1 MKLRLMIGMMAVAM
15 VLPAG
20 ARTLGASARLA
31 VAMDAG
37 HASRAARFYSMILDV
52 DDEAVLEQLEW
63 RESQVLY
70 RRDNLVL
77 AFVSTEA
84 MEWLS
89 GAQGVRRAEL
99 SPRLNCNLLTARVVT
114 NVDAVQQGYGEVG
127 ALTGRGVVAGFSDR
141 GFDPNHA
148 AFDSRV
154 ALLTNYVDTIA
165 QVDRLSTPAEIAAWS
180 TDYARDYHAT
190 HVAGIMAGGEAGG
203 DYRGVAPEATIVATT
218 SILHDAG
225 ILAGVEDVIAYAR
238 QGDMPAVVNLSL
250 SSNIGPHDGSD
261 LYCQYLDRCAD
272 DAVIVVAA
280 GNSGESKLNISHTFS
295 GEGDSIATR
304 VLDKIDWTGMA
315 IYGNADLW
323 SADERGCRVR
333 LRVYDVVDRCYV
345 YASPW
350 VGEGGDTDA
359 VIVQSTDAPELSPY
373 FSGAFGIV
381 ADRSPYTGRAEV
393 LAQYNLKCTTSYTN
407 SWARYCVVLE
417 ARGEEGVSVDLTADD
432 EYTYFTTL
440 TSTIASTKADS
451 HLSVGSSSCGRK
463 VVIAGS
469 STTADCVPLL
479 DGGTEAFDHVTAGT
493 VSQYSSYGTLRDG
506 RTLPHVCAPGAYII
520 SAVSNPWLKR
530 NFGMR
535 SHLSAESPTAPGN
548 YYMAT
553 CGTSM
558 AAPHVAGVFA
568 LWLQADPTL
577 TPAELR
583 EIACESASYN
593 GVDPMDPRVG
603 YGVIDAAAGLQ
614 MVIDRAGL
622 SVNPTALRPILRRE
636 GGRLLIEAAVEPLL
650 VRVFDMM
657 GRAVDPEVLPAAPV
671 VVQVTT
677 EAETFA
683 VTLY

>member
-1 MKLRLMIGMMAVAM
+1 MLAVAM
-15 VLPAG
+15 ALPAG
-20 ARTLGASARLA
+20 ARTLGASARMAL
-31 VAMDAG
+31 AMDAG

-52 DDEAVLEQLEW
+52 SDEAVLSELEQ
-63 RESQVLY
+63 RGSQVLY

-84 MEWLS
+84 MDWLD

-99 SPRLNCNLLTARVVT
+99 SPRLNCNLLKARAVT
-114 NVDAVQQGYGEVG
+114 NVDAVHQGYGEVG
-127 ALTGRGVVAGFSDR
+127 ALTGRGVVAGFADR

-165 QVDRLSTPAEIAAWS
+165 HVDRLSTPSEIAAWS
-180 TDYARDYHAT
+180 TDYAPDYHAT

-238 QGDMPAVVNLSL
+238 QRSMPAVVNLSL
-250 SSNIGPHDGSD
+250 SSNIGPHDGTD
-261 LYCQYLDRCAD
+261 LYCQYLDRCAE

-280 GNSGESKLNISHTFS
+280 GNSGESKINISHTFS
-295 GEGDSIATR
+295 GDNDSIATR
-304 VLDKIDWTGMA
+304 VLDKIDWSGA
-315 IYGNADLW
+315 SIIGDADLW

-359 VIVQSTDAPELSPY
+359 IIVQSNDTPELAPY
-373 FSGAFGIV
+373 FRGAFGIV
-381 ADRSPYTGRAEV
+381 TDRSPYTGRAEV
-393 LAQYNLKCTTSYTN
+393 LVSYFLTCMTFYTN

-432 EYTYFTTL
+432 RLAFFTTL

-451 HLSVGSSSCGRK
+451 HLSVGSTSCGRN

-479 DGGTEAFDHVTAGT
+479 QGGTESFDHVTAGT
-493 VSQYSSYGTLRDG
+493 VSQFSSYGTLRDG

-535 SHLSAESPTAPGN
+535 SHLNAESPTAPGN
-548 YYMAT
+548 YYIAT

-603 YGVIDAAAGLQ
+603 CGVIDAAAGLQ
-614 MVIDRAGL
+614 IVIDRAGL
-622 SVNPTALRPILRRE
+622 AVNPQALRPTLRRE
-636 GGRLLIEAAVEPLL
+636 GGRLLVEGAVEPLA
-650 VRVFDMM
+650 VRVYDML
-657 GRAVDPEVLPAAPV
+657 GRAVSADALPDGPV
-671 VVQVTT
+671 VVHITT
-677 EAETFA
+677 ETEQFA

>member
-1 MKLRLMIGMMAVAM
+1 MLAVAM
-15 VLPAG
+15 ALPAG
-20 ARTLGASARLA
+20 ARTLGASARMAL
-31 VAMDAG
+31 AMDAG

-52 DDEAVLEQLEW
+52 SDEAVLSELEQ
-63 RESQVLY
+63 RGSQVLY

-84 MEWLS
+84 MDWLD

-99 SPRLNCNLLTARVVT
+99 SPRLNCNLLKARAVT
-114 NVDAVQQGYGEVG
+114 NVDAVHQGYGEVG
-127 ALTGRGVVAGFSDR
+127 ALTGRGVVAGFADR

-165 QVDRLSTPAEIAAWS
+165 HVDRLSTPSEIAAWS
-180 TDYARDYHAT
+180 TDYAPDYHAT

-238 QGDMPAVVNLSL
+238 QRSMPAVVNLSL
-250 SSNIGPHDGSD
+250 SSNIGPHDGTD
-261 LYCQYLDRCAD
+261 LYCQYLDRCAE

-280 GNSGESKLNISHTFS
+280 GNSGESKINISHTFS
-295 GEGDSIATR
+295 GDNDSIATR
-304 VLDKIDWTGMA
+304 VLDKIDWSGA
-315 IYGNADLW
+315 SIIGDADLW

-350 VGEGGDTDA
+350 VGEGGDMDA
-359 VIVQSTDAPELSPY
+359 IIVQSNDTPELEPY
-373 FSGAFGIV
+373 FVGAFGIV
-381 ADRSPYTGRAEV
+381 TDRSPYTGRAEV
-393 LAQYNLKCTTSYTN
+393 LVGYFLTCTTFYTN

-432 EYTYFTTL
+432 RLSFFTTL

-451 HLSVGSSSCGRK
+451 HLSVGSTSCGRN

-479 DGGTEAFDHVTAGT
+479 QGGTESFDHVTAGT
-493 VSQYSSYGTLRDG
+493 VSQFSSYGTLRDG

-535 SHLSAESPTAPGN
+535 SHLNAESPTAPGH
-548 YYMAT
+548 YYIAT

-593 GVDPMDPRVG
+593 GVDPMNPRVG
-603 YGVIDAAAGLQ
+603 CGVIDAAAGLQ

-622 SVNPTALRPILRRE
+622 AVNPQALRPTLRRE
-636 GGRLLIEAAVEPLL
+636 GGRLVVEGAVEPLA
-650 VRVFDMM
+650 VRVYDML
-657 GRAVDPEVLPAAPV
+657 GRAVSADALPDGPV
-671 VVQVTT
+671 VVHITT
-677 EAETFA
+677 ETEQFA

>member
-1 MKLRLMIGMMAVAM
+1 MKTQLIIGILMLAAG
-15 VLPAG
+15 LPAQ
-20 ARTLGASARLA
+20 ARSLNAAARLA
-31 VAMDAG
+31 VATEAPT
-37 HASRAARFYSMILDV
+37 ASRAVKYYSMILDV
-52 DDEAVLEQLEW
+52 SDGAVLEELEQPGT
-63 RESQVLY
+63 QVLY

-77 AFVSTEA
+77 VFVSAEA
-84 MEWLS
+84 MEWLD

-99 SPRLNCNLLTARVVT
+99 LPRLNCTLLKARAAT
-114 NVDAVQQGYGEVG
+114 NVDAVHQGYGTAG
-127 ALTGRGVVAGFSDR
+127 ALTGRGVVTGFADR

-154 ALLTNYVDTIA
+154 ALVTNYVDTIA
-165 QVDRLSTPAEIAAWS
+165 QIDRLSTPEQIAGWS
-180 TDYARDYHAT
+180 TDYVNDYHAT
-190 HVAGIMAGGEAGG
+190 HVAGIMAGGVAGG

-218 SILHDAG
+218 SRLDDAS
-225 ILAGVEDVIAYAR
+225 IMAGVEDVIAYAR
-238 QGDMPAVVNLSL
+238 EHGMPAVVNLSL

-261 LYCQYLDRCAD
+261 LYCQYLDRCAE

-280 GNSGESKLNISHTFS
+280 GNSGESNINISHTFS
-295 GEGDSIATR
+295 GENDSIATR
-304 VLDKIDWTGMA
+304 VLDKIDWTGMT
-315 IYGNADLW
+315 IKGNADLW
-323 SADERGCRVR
+323 SADERGARMR

-359 VIVQSTDAPELSPY
+359 IIVQSTLTPELAPY
-373 FSGAFGIV
+373 FTGMFGIMT
-381 ADRSPYTGRAEV
+381 DRSPYTGRTEV
-393 LAQYNLKCTTSYTN
+393 LVQYNLASTTSYTN
-407 SWARYCVVLE
+407 GWARYCVVLE
-417 ARGEEGVSVDLTADD
+417 ARGDEGVSVDLTADD
-432 EYTYFTTL
+432 ELTFFTTL
-440 TSTIASTKADS
+440 SSTIASTKADS
-451 HLSVGSSSCGRK
+451 HLSVGSSSCGYN

-479 DGGTEAFDHVTAGT
+479 QGGTESFDHVTAGT
-493 VSQYSSYGTLRDG
+493 VSQFSSYGTLRDG

-535 SHLSAESPTAPGN
+535 SHLNAESPTAPGH
-548 YYMAT
+548 YYIAT

-603 YGVIDAAAGLQ
+603 CGVIDAAAGLQ

-622 SVNPTALRPILRRE
+622 AVNPQALRPTLRRE
-636 GGRLLIEAAVEPLL
+636 GGRLLVEGAVEPLA
-650 VRVFDMM
+650 VRVYDLP
-657 GRAVDPEVLPAAPV
+657 GRAVSPDALPDGPV
-671 VVQVTT
+671 VVHITT
-677 EAETFA
+677 ETEQFA

>member
-1 MKLRLMIGMMAVAM
+1 MIGMLAVAM
-15 VLPAG
+15 ALPAG

-37 HASRAARFYSMILDV
+37 HASRATRFYSMILDV
-52 DDEAVLEQLEW
+52 EDEAVLEQLQL
-63 RESQVLY
+63 RGSQVLY
-70 RRDNLVL
+70 RRDNLAL
-77 AFVSTEA
+77 AFVSAEA
-84 MEWLS
+84 MEWLA

-99 SPRLNCNLLTARVVT
+99 SPRLNCNLLTARAAT
-114 NVDAVQQGYGEVG
+114 NVDAVHQGYGTVG
-127 ALTGRGVVAGFSDR
+127 ALTGRGVVAGFADR

-165 QVDRLSTPAEIAAWS
+165 HVDRLDTPEQIAAWS
-180 TDYARDYHAT
+180 TDYVRDYHAT

-203 DYRGVAPEATIVATT
+203 YYSGVAPEATIVATT

-238 QGDMPAVVNLSL
+238 AHSMPAVVNLSL

-261 LYCQYLDRCAD
+261 LYCQYLDRCAE

-280 GNSGESKLNISHTFS
+280 GNSGEGKLNISHTFS
-295 GEGDSIATR
+295 GDNDSIATR
-304 VLDKIDWTGMA
+304 VLDKIDWTGMT

-350 VGEGGDTDA
+350 VGEDGDTDA
-359 VIVQSTDAPELSPY
+359 IIVQSTDAPELAPY
-373 FSGAFGIV
+373 FRGTFGII
-381 ADRSPYTGRAEV
+381 ADRSPYTDRAEV
-393 LAQYNLKCTTSYTN
+393 LVQYNLKCTTSYTN
-407 SWARYCVVLE
+407 GWARYCVVLE
-417 ARGEEGVSVDLTADD
+417 ARGEEGVNVDLTADD
-432 EYTYFTTL
+432 EYTFFTTL

-451 HLSVGSSSCGRK
+451 HLSVGSSSCGRN

-479 DGGTEAFDHVTAGT
+479 NGNTEAFDHVTAGT

-535 SHLSAESPTAPGN
+535 SHLSAESPTAPGH

-583 EIACESASYN
+583 EIACESASHN
-593 GVDPMDPRVG
+593 GVAPTDPRVG
-603 YGVIDAAAGLQ
+603 CGVIDAAAGLQ
-614 MVIDRAGL
+614 IVIDRAGL
-622 SVNPTALRPILRRE
+622 AVEPTALRPTLRRE
-636 GGRLLIEAAVEPLL
+636 GGRLLVEGAVEPLS
-650 VRVFDMM
+650 VRVYDMM
-657 GRAVDPEVLPAAPV
+657 GRAVRIDALPDAPV
-671 VVQVTT
+671 VVQVITA
-677 EAETFA
+677 AEQFA

>member
-1 MKLRLMIGMMAVAM
+1 MIGMLAVAM

-20 ARTLGASARLA
+20 ARTLGASARMA

-52 DDEAVLEQLEW
+52 SDEAVLEQLEQ
-63 RESQVLY
+63 RGSQVLY

-84 MEWLS
+84 MDWLD

-99 SPRLNCNLLTARVVT
+99 SPRLNCNLLAARAVT
-114 NVDAVQQGYGEVG
+114 NVDAVHQGYGEVG
-127 ALTGRGVVAGFSDR
+127 ALTGRGVVAGFADR

-165 QVDRLSTPAEIAAWS
+165 QVDRLSTPSEIAAWS
-180 TDYARDYHAT
+180 TDYAPDYHAT

-238 QGDMPAVVNLSL
+238 EHSMPAVVNLSL
-250 SSNIGPHDGSD
+250 SSNIGPHDGTD
-261 LYCQYLDRCAD
+261 LYCQYLDRCAE

-280 GNSGESKLNISHTFS
+280 GNSGESKINISHTFS
-295 GEGDSIATR
+295 GDNDSIATR
-304 VLDKIDWTGMA
+304 VLDKIDWTGMT

-350 VGEGGDTDA
+350 VGEGGDADA
-359 VIVQSTDAPELSPY
+359 LIVKSNDTHELAPY
-373 FSGAFGIV
+373 FRGAFGIV
-381 ADRSPYTGRAEV
+381 TDRSPYTGRAEV
-393 LAQYNLKCTTSYTN
+393 LVQYNLKCTTTYTN

-432 EYTYFTTL
+432 QLTFFNTL

-451 HLSVGSSSCGRK
+451 HLSVGSSSCGRN

-479 DGGTEAFDHVTAGT
+479 QGGTESFDHVTAGT
-493 VSQYSSYGTLRDG
+493 VSQFSSYGTLRDG

-535 SHLSAESPTAPGN
+535 SHLNAESPTAPGH
-548 YYMAT
+548 YYIAT

-622 SVNPTALRPILRRE
+622 AVNPQALRPTLRRE
-636 GGRLLIEAAVEPLL
+636 GGRLLVEGAVEPLA
-650 VRVFDMM
+650 VRVYDLP
-657 GRAVDPEVLPAAPV
+657 GRAVSPDALPDGPV
-671 VVQVTT
+671 VVHITT
-677 EAETFA
+677 EAEQFA

>member
-1 MKLRLMIGMMAVAM
+1 MA
-15 VLPAG
+15 LPGG
-20 ARTLGASARLA
+20 ARTLDASARLA
-31 VAMDAG
+31 VGMDVAR

-52 DDEAVLEQLEW
+52 SDEAVLSELEQ
-63 RESQVLY
+63 RGSQVLY

-84 MEWLS
+84 MDWLD

-99 SPRLNCNLLTARVVT
+99 SPRLNCNLLKARAVT
-114 NVDAVQQGYGEVG
+114 NVDAVHQGYGEVG
-127 ALTGRGVVAGFSDR
+127 ALTGRGVVAGFADR

-165 QVDRLSTPAEIAAWS
+165 HVDRLSTPSEIAAWS
-180 TDYARDYHAT
+180 TDYAPDYHAT

-238 QGDMPAVVNLSL
+238 QRSMPAVVNLSL
-250 SSNIGPHDGSD
+250 SSNIGPHDGTD
-261 LYCQYLDRCAD
+261 LYCQYLDRCAE

-280 GNSGESKLNISHTFS
+280 GNSGESKINISHTFS
-295 GEGDSIATR
+295 GDNDSIATS
-304 VLDKIDWTGMA
+304 VLDKIDWSGA
-315 IYGNADLW
+315 SIIGDADLW

-359 VIVQSTDAPELSPY
+359 IIVQSSDAPELAPY
-373 FSGAFGIV
+373 FTGAFGIV
-381 ADRSPYTGRAEV
+381 ADRSPYTDRAEV
-393 LAQYNLKCTTSYTN
+393 LVQYDLKCTTSYTN
-407 SWARYCVVLE
+407 GWARYCVVLE
-417 ARGEEGVSVDLTADD
+417 ARADEGVSVDLTADD
-432 EYTYFTTL
+432 EYTFFTTL

-451 HLSVGSSSCGRK
+451 HLSVGSTSCGRN

-479 DGGTEAFDHVTAGT
+479 QGGTESFDHVTAGT
-493 VSQYSSYGTLRDG
+493 VSQFSSYGTLRDG
-506 RTLPHVCAPGAYII
+506 RTMPHVCAPGAYII

-535 SHLSAESPTAPGN
+535 SHLNAESPTAPGN
-548 YYMAT
+548 YYIAT

-603 YGVIDAAAGLQ
+603 CGVIDAAAGLQ
-614 MVIDRAGL
+614 IVIDRAGL
-622 SVNPTALRPILRRE
+622 AVNPQALRPTLRRE
-636 GGRLLIEAAVEPLL
+636 GGRLLVEGAVEPLA
-650 VRVFDMM
+650 VRVYDML
-657 GRAVDPEVLPAAPV
+657 GRAVSADALPDGPV
-671 VVQVTT
+671 VVHITT
-677 EAETFA
+677 ETEQFA

>member
-1 MKLRLMIGMMAVAM
+1 MKTLLIIGMLMLAAG
-15 VLPAG
+15 LPAQ
-20 ARTLGASARLA
+20 ARSLNAAARLA
-31 VAMDAG
+31 VATEAPM
-37 HASRAARFYSMILDV
+37 ASRAVKYYSMILDV
-52 DDEAVLEQLEW
+52 SDEAVLEEME
-63 RESQVLY
+63 RHGTQVLY

-77 AFVSTEA
+77 AFVSAEA
-84 MEWLS
+84 MEWLD

-99 SPRLNCNLLTARVVT
+99 LPRLNCTLLNARAAT
-114 NVDAVQQGYGEVG
+114 NVDAVHQGYGTAG
-127 ALTGRGVVAGFSDR
+127 ALTGRGVVTGFADR

-154 ALLTNYVDTIA
+154 ALVTNYVDTIA
-165 QVDRLSTPAEIAAWS
+165 QIDRLSTPEQIAGWS
-180 TDYARDYHAT
+180 TDYVKDYHAT
-190 HVAGIMAGGEAGG
+190 HVAGIMAGGVAGG

-238 QGDMPAVVNLSL
+238 EHSMPAVVNLSL
-250 SSNIGPHDGSD
+250 SSNIGPHDGTD
-261 LYCQYLDRCAD
+261 LYCQYLDRCAE

-280 GNSGESKLNISHTFS
+280 GNSGEGQLNISHTFS
-295 GEGDSIATR
+295 GDNDSIATR
-304 VLDKIDWTGMA
+304 VLDKIDWTGMT
-315 IYGNADLW
+315 IYGDADLW
-323 SADERGCRVR
+323 SANECGCRVR

-359 VIVQSTDAPELSPY
+359 LIVKSNDTPELAPY
-373 FSGAFGIV
+373 FRGVFGIV

-393 LAQYNLKCTTSYTN
+393 LVQYNLKCTTSYTN

-432 EYTYFTTL
+432 QLTFFTTL

-451 HLSVGSSSCGRK
+451 HLSVGSSSCGRN

-469 STTADCVPLL
+469 STTADVVPFLN
-479 DGGTEAFDHVTAGT
+479 GGSQQMDIVTVGT
-493 VSQYSSYGTLRDG
+493 VSQFSSYGTLRDG
-506 RTLPHVCAPGAYII
+506 RTLPHVCAPGAFII
-520 SAVSNPWLKR
+520 SAMSTPCLQHEDNY
-530 NFGMR
+530 R
-535 SHLSAESPTAPGN
+535 SFLSAESPTAPGN
-548 YYMAT
+548 YYIAT

-558 AAPHVAGVFA
+558 AAPHIAGVFA

-583 EIACESASYN
+583 EIACQTAAYN

-603 YGVIDAAAGLQ
+603 CGVIDATAGLQ

-622 SVNPTALRPILRRE
+622 AVNPQALRPTLRRE
-636 GGRLLIEAAVEPLL
+636 GGRLIVGGVEPLS
-650 VRVFDMM
+650 VRVYDMM
-657 GRAVDPEVLPAAPV
+657 GRTVSPDALPDAPV

-677 EAETFA
+677 EAETFT
-683 VTLY
+683 VKL

>member
-1 MKLRLMIGMMAVAM
+1 MKLRLMIGMLAVAM
-15 VLPAG
+15 ALPAG
-20 ARTLGASARLA
+20 ARTLGASARMAL
-31 VAMDAG
+31 AMDAG

-52 DDEAVLEQLEW
+52 SDEAVLSELEQ
-63 RESQVLY
+63 RGSQVLY

-84 MEWLS
+84 MDWLD

-99 SPRLNCNLLTARVVT
+99 SPRLNCNLLKARAVT
-114 NVDAVQQGYGEVG
+114 NVDAVHQGYGEVG
-127 ALTGRGVVAGFSDR
+127 ALTGRGVVAGFADR

-165 QVDRLSTPAEIAAWS
+165 HVDRLSTPSEIAAWS
-180 TDYARDYHAT
+180 TDYAPDYHAT

-238 QGDMPAVVNLSL
+238 QRSMPAVVNLSL
-250 SSNIGPHDGSD
+250 SSNIGPHDGTD
-261 LYCQYLDRCAD
+261 LYCQYLDRCAE

-280 GNSGESKLNISHTFS
+280 GNSGESKINISHTFS
-295 GEGDSIATR
+295 GDNDSIATR
-304 VLDKIDWTGMA
+304 VLDKIDWSGA
-315 IYGNADLW
+315 SIIGDADLW

-350 VGEGGDTDA
+350 VGEGGDMDA
-359 VIVQSTDAPELSPY
+359 IIVQSNDTPELEPY
-373 FSGAFGIV
+373 FVGAFGIV
-381 ADRSPYTGRAEV
+381 TDRSPYTGRAEV
-393 LAQYNLKCTTSYTN
+393 LVGYFLTCTTFYTN

-432 EYTYFTTL
+432 RLSFFTTL

-451 HLSVGSSSCGRK
+451 HLSVGSTSCGRN

-479 DGGTEAFDHVTAGT
+479 QGGTESFDHVTAGT
-493 VSQYSSYGTLRDG
+493 VSQFSSYGTLRDG

-535 SHLSAESPTAPGN
+535 SHLNAESPTAPGH
-548 YYMAT
+548 YYIAT

-593 GVDPMDPRVG
+593 GVDPMNPRVG
-603 YGVIDAAAGLQ
+603 CGVIDAAAGLQ

-622 SVNPTALRPILRRE
+622 AVNPQALRPTLRRE
-636 GGRLLIEAAVEPLL
+636 GGRLVVEGAVEPLA
-650 VRVFDMM
+650 VRVYDML
-657 GRAVDPEVLPAAPV
+657 GRAVSADALPDGPV
-671 VVQVTT
+671 VVHITT
-677 EAETFA
+677 ETEQFA